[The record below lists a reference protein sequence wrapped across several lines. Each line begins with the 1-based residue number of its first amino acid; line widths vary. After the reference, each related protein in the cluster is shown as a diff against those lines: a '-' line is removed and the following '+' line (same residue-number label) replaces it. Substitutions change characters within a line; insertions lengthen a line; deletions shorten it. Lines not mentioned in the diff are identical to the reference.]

1 MYTNSY
7 YFRLELSMETMPM
20 HVCAT
25 VSVIVRHY
33 RVDVH
38 DAIVICR
45 CGVFEIKLFIYI
57 YFIVFE

>member
-1 MYTNSY
+1 
-7 YFRLELSMETMPM
+7 M